1 MPRLSVRF
9 ATTLLALAIPALGAA
24 GCDNN
29 NTTDASTASTTT
41 PSTSVTESF
50 AGTISVSGA
59 ASFNFTANGSGTV
72 TATLKSVSPATT
84 AIMGIALGVWNGV
97 SCQVVI
103 ANDAATANTTVI
115 GSTTSSGTL
124 CVRAYDVGKLT
135 ATQTI
140 ELNVTHF

>member
-1 MPRLSVRF
+1 MRRLSNRF
-9 ATTLLALAIPALGAA
+9 ATTLLALALPVLGAA
-24 GCDNN
+24 GCDNT
-29 NTTDASTASTTT
+29 NTTDSSTASTTT

-50 AGTISVSGA
+50 AGTINVSGG
-59 ASFNFTANGSGTV
+59 ASFNFTVNGSGTV
-72 TATLKSVSPATT
+72 TATLKSISPATT
-84 AIMGIALGVWNGV
+84 AVMGIALGVWNGT

-115 GSTTSSGTL
+115 GSTTATGTL

-135 ATQTI
+135 AAQTI